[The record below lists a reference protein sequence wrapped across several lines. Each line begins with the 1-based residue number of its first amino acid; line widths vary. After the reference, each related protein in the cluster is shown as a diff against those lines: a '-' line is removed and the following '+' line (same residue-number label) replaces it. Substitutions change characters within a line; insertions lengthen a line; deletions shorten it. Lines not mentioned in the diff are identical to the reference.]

1 MVELL
6 CRWRAAMLRH
16 TVASSI
22 AAVPV
27 AGLNRTRRRN
37 ERPANV
43 NLSLRDA
50 HFDPDAG
57 TLLQLSLA

>member
-1 MVELL
+1 
-6 CRWRAAMLRH
+6 MLRH
-16 TVASSI
+16 AFHSSI
-22 AAVPV
+22 AAVAD

-43 NLSLRDA
+43 NRNLQGA